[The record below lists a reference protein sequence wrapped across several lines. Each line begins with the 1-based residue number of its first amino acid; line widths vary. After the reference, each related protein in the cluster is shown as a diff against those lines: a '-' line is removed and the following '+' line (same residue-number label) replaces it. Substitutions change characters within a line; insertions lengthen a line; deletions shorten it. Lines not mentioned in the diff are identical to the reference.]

1 MLYQDEINWAE
12 NLSSIRK
19 KAQEIKF
26 EVKALFLR
34 QQKELEALMCKS
46 FSVVNLAGMLEI

>member
-1 MLYQDEINWAE
+1 LLSEDEINWAD
-12 NLSSIRK
+12 NLSSTRQ

-26 EVKALFLR
+26 EVQDLFSR

-46 FSVVNLAGMLEI
+46 FSVVNLAGMLDI